1 MIVIAEHGKD
11 AEWCAQILE
20 FGSRLLG
27 RNKLAATISFSS
39 VRAPSDKITEKNDQ
53 VRIFGVCSL
62 NDCSQ
67 LIQSDMRRPDMKVGD
82 RGNL

>member
-11 AEWCAQILE
+11 AERSAQILE

-39 VRAPSDKITEKNDQ
+39 VRTAGHEIAQKNDQ

-67 LIQSDMRRPDMKVGD
+67 LIQSDMRRADMKVGD